1 MRPILEKVGAEFE
14 GKGIKIIKLDVDDN
28 KPLANLLLV
37 NEMPLLLFYVDGKLA
52 ETMIGFTPE
61 PVLLESVKKYLN

>member
-1 MRPILEKVGAEFE
+1 
-14 GKGIKIIKLDVDDN
+14 LDVDDN